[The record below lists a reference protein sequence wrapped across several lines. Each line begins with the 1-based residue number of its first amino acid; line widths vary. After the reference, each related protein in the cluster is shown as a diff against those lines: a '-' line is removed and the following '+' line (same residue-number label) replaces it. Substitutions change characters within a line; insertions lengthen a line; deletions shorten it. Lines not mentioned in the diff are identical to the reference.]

1 MNQKKESTKRII
13 KMEMLFLCLYAV
25 IHFVLNFQ
33 TVVGTYVT
41 TMLAFSYRYGF
52 ISRGF
57 QGTVLLI
64 LDKLLPFHI
73 LSYEGAMVNSY
84 LQIVFCDL
92 MLLLFIYFVFKM
104 SEWSLN
110 HGILLC
116 AFLFTTFAFPEY
128 VAFQN
133 FGRSDA
139 WMVVIL
145 LIGAILLMKE
155 KWEWL
160 IIPICVVGV
169 CIHQGFVLMFMAPL
183 MVLLFVKTVNE
194 LDVPESGRLFLSKRG
209 KKYFWIM
216 GISIFASGALLL
228 YFTFFSHTGSVGAYE
243 DIYALA
249 ESMGYDGYEVKVHE
263 QLIKNEILGQDP
275 AGDEWNIHMYNFKE
289 GFIYVLLTL
298 PYLGIMF
305 IFLKNCICKAA
316 GIWQK
321 LKYAAVAVGG
331 AVILPD
337 LIAKIDYGRWVFSL
351 ITYYFVTLM
360 ALLAM
365 GDGLIVENFHEM
377 AAKLKRHKIF
387 VVFLLLYP
395 LLMVPMGDTWIS
407 PISHTITDVLVE
419 LGW

>member
-1 MNQKKESTKRII
+1 MI
-13 KMEMLFLCLYAV
+13 KLEMLLLSLYAV
-25 IHFVLNFQ
+25 VHFVLNFQ

-64 LDKLLPFHI
+64 LDKLLPVPV
-73 LSYEGAMVNSY
+73 LSYEGALVNSY
-84 LQIVFCDL
+84 LQIVLCDL
-92 MLLLFIYFVFKM
+92 MLLLFIYLVFVM
-104 SEWSLN
+104 SEGALN

-116 AFLFTTFAFPEY
+116 AFLFVTFAFPEY

-139 WMVVIL
+139 WMLVFLLIGVIL
-145 LIGAILLMKE
+145 LIKE

-160 IIPICVVGV
+160 IIPICVAGV
-169 CIHQGFVLMFMAPL
+169 CIHQGFVLMFMSPL
-183 MVLLFVKTVNE
+183 AVLLFVKIADE
-194 LDVPESGRLFLSKRG
+194 LDTCAAGQIFFSKRG
-209 KKYFWIM
+209 KKYFWIL
-216 GISIFASGALLL
+216 GISVVTSAALLL
-228 YFTFFSHTGSVGAYE
+228 YFTFFSHTDSAGAYE
-243 DIYALA
+243 EIYALA

-263 QLIKNEILGQDP
+263 QLIMNEILGQNP
-275 AGDEWNIHMYNFKE
+275 AADEWNIHIYNFKE
-289 GFIYVLLTL
+289 GLVYVLLTL
-298 PYLGIMF
+298 PYLGIVF
-305 IFLKNCICKAA
+305 TFFKKCICKAY
-316 GIWQK
+316 GGWQK
-321 LKYAAVAVGG
+321 LKYCVIAAGG
-331 AVILPD
+331 AAILPD

-365 GDGLIVENFHEM
+365 RDTMIVENFHEM

-395 LLMVPMGDTWIS
+395 LLMVPMGDTWIT
-407 PISHTITDVLVE
+407 PISRTITDIFVR